1 MNVHC
6 IYCNAALKKSTKMS
20 YGMLCLCNEDYRFLN
35 IEEVLL
41 GFHCDKVYLLDDGSN
56 NVYDKQNHALQK
68 SPGNVG

>member
-1 MNVHC
+1 
-6 IYCNAALKKSTKMS
+6 MS